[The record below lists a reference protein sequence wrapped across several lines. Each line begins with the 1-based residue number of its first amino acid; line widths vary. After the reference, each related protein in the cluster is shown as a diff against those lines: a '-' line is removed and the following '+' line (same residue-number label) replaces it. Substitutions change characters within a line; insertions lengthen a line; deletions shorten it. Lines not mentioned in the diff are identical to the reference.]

1 MKKIKIISVFLA
13 VLIIFAAAAPAVY
26 AVNNDAEY
34 YEGLLN
40 GVIDTE
46 KFKEIFGG
54 LINGGGNNDSVRLGN
69 LSQILEILKARF
81 GNSYNIDQILDALK
95 QVLGDDFDLSK
106 ILSGGVDINKLLNGD
121 VIAKIKSILSGET
134 TTVPVTTEPKTEPET
149 EAPTEATTQAPAA
162 PATEAPA
169 TTPYH
174 PSRSDPAQ
182 YTVPATTEESTTF
195 SYIPPERVT
204 VPVLSNESTTYNVY
218 DDTNTGDGSVTV
230 KMVIGIIILVLSG
243 VAVAVVAVI
252 LKKSR
257 V

>member
-1 MKKIKIISVFLA
+1 MKKIKILSVFLVA
-13 VLIIFAAAAPAVY
+13 LMIFAAAAPAVY
-26 AVNNDAEY
+26 AANNDAEY

-40 GVIDTE
+40 GVIDTD

-54 LINGGGNNDSVRLGN
+54 LINGGGNNESVGLGN

-81 GNSYNIDQILDALK
+81 GNSYNVDQILDALK
-95 QVLGDDFDLSK
+95 QVLGDD
-106 ILSGGVDINKLLNGD
+106 ILSGGVDINKLLSGD
-121 VIAKIKSILSGET
+121 VIAKIKAILAGET
-134 TTVPVTTEPKTEPET
+134 TTVPSTTEPETEPET
-149 EAPTEATTQAPAA
+149 EAPTEAPTQAPPA
-162 PATEAPA
+162 PATEAPTKA
-169 TTPYH
+169 PYY

-182 YTVPATTEESTTF
+182 YTVPSTTEEATTF

-218 DDTNTGDGSVTV
+218 DDTTPGDGSVTV

-243 VAVAVVAVI
+243 AAVAVVAVI